1 MSKPHDEL
9 LALLTRLSVRWG
21 RIILSSGKESDFYVD
36 AKQTLLH
43 PDGMALTGT
52 VLVDTWQERGLDI
65 DAVGGPTLG
74 ADPMTCAFVLQARK
88 RGMKIPGFF
97 IRKEPKG
104 HGTMAY
110 VEGTKSV
117 GSGSRVLVLEDVIT
131 TGGSSIRAIHRLRE
145 AGLEPV
151 ALFCLV
157 DRCEGAKEA
166 IEAEGVPVVALYS
179 RESFPKSDD
188 LKEG

>member
-1 MSKPHDEL
+1 MSKPRDEL
-9 LALLTRLSVRWG
+9 LALLMRLSVRWG
-21 RIILSSGKESDFYVD
+21 PIVLSSGRESDFYVD

-52 VLVDTWQERGLDI
+52 VLVDTWQEQGLEI

-74 ADPMTCAFVLQARK
+74 ADPMTCAFVLQARR
-88 RGMKIPGFF
+88 RGTKLPGFF

-110 VEGTKSV
+110 IEGIKSI

-131 TGGSSIRAIHRLRE
+131 TGGSAVRGIQRLRE
-145 AGLEPV
+145 VGMNPV

-157 DRCEGAKEA
+157 DRLEGARET
-166 IEAEGVPVVALYS
+166 IEAAGVPVVALFT
-179 RESFPKSDD
+179 RDSFPKAS
-188 LKEG
+188 